1 MNVKYLLILFLIS
14 CYVASAE
21 GTKGEVQN
29 DSLSI
34 KKLEGVV
41 VYANRIPE
49 LLKLSTSA
57 TSLVIPSSTTYMPRK
72 IAADE
77 ALMLVPGVRIDN
89 QANGSRLH
97 MSIRGQG
104 ILTERGLRGI
114 TVLVDGITVN
124 DPSGF
129 APDLYDVDWENVDKI
144 EIMRGPSASIYGGGG
159 AAGVLNITTENGGDK
174 PFGGKIYTSGGS
186 NGFSKLFGQIDG
198 TTENLNYRL
207 SASRIGGNGWRDHSG
222 IWCDNISEKL
232 NWSASDKFKLTQIL
246 SITDYFNQNA
256 EGLSLDQLL
265 QNPKQANP
273 DSRPFN
279 EYQKTNRVTN
289 SVLGNIKFSDF
300 NDLQFSGFLRWWKY
314 KETSNKAA
322 QYRNFID
329 PGGSI
334 QYNMHFGNE
343 NVKNHLSVGTDFQ
356 WQTIYENKFRSLA
369 DTTRKESMSQDNLE
383 DTVMLANQV
392 ISQGNVGA
400 FIFDKLN
407 VGENL
412 NVTFSLRYDNITNQL
427 QDNLNRQDTM
437 SLSGNANFD
446 KVTAK
451 LGAAYSFAPSLTCY
465 ADWGQGF
472 MPPATEE
479 LASNPVSFAGF
490 NKNLQPATSVGEELG
505 FRGFVSDNLFYD
517 VTGFYMTTNKD
528 FFRFKLYPARGNQ
541 EVFYGNAGSSK
552 RYGLETYVSYTPVQD
567 LYLQAAYTYSHFR
580 YDSPDSLNGNWVPNS
595 PEHQLTMDVQYEPVK
610 DIIIGA
616 NMETQS
622 KWSIY
627 TDVEHKNL
635 FQDGYK
641 IFSARLGYNFIL
653 YNMHFNATFFVKN
666 IGNVIYMGFTEPDP
680 DGNCYQPAP
689 GREYFL
695 DLRILF

>member
-1 MNVKYLLILFLIS
+1 MNIRYIIIFLLLIF
-14 CYVASAE
+14 YVSNAE
-21 GTKGEVQN
+21 ETKGEVQN

-34 KKLEGVV
+34 KRLEGVV
-41 VYANRIPE
+41 VYGFRIPE
-49 LLKLSTSA
+49 SLKLSTSA
-57 TSLVIPSSTTYMPRK
+57 TSIVYPSSNTYMARK
-72 IAADE
+72 IAVDE

-89 QANGSRLH
+89 QANGSRIH

-114 TVLVDGITVN
+114 KVMIDGITIN

-129 APDLYDVDWENVDKI
+129 VPDLYDVDWENVDKI

-159 AAGVLNITTENGGDK
+159 AAGVLNITTEEGGDK
-174 PFGGKIYTSGGS
+174 PFGGKLYLSGGS

-198 TTENLNYRL
+198 SSDNVNYRI

-222 IWCDNISEKL
+222 FWGDNISEKL
-232 NWSASDKFKLTQIL
+232 NWAASDKLKLTQIL

-265 QNPKQANP
+265 ENPKQANP
-273 DSRPFN
+273 DARPFN

-289 SVLGNIKFSDF
+289 GIVGSIKFSDF
-300 NDLQFSGFLRWWKY
+300 DDLQFSGFVRWWKY

-322 QYRNFID
+322 QYREFTA

-334 QYNMHFGNE
+334 QYNMHFGSGDI
-343 NVKNHLSVGTDFQ
+343 KNHLSVGTDFQ
-356 WQTIYENKFRSLA
+356 WQAINENKFRSLS
-369 DTTRKESMSQDNLE
+369 DTTRQESMSQDNLE

-392 ISQGNVGA
+392 INQGNVGA
-400 FIFDKLN
+400 FLFDKLN
-407 VGENL
+407 IGDNL
-412 NVTFSLRYDNITNQL
+412 DFTLSVRYDNITNEL
-427 QDNLNRQDTM
+427 IDKLHARDSL

-451 LGAAYSFAPSLTCY
+451 IGAAYSLGNSLTVY

-479 LASNPVSFAGF
+479 LASNPASFGGF
-490 NKNLQPATSVGEELG
+490 NKDLQPATSVGEELG

-517 VTGFYMTTNKD
+517 VTGFYMTTDKD

-552 RYGLETYVSYTPVQD
+552 RYGLEAYVSYTPVSD
-567 LYLQAAYTYSHFR
+567 LYCQAAYTYSHFR
-580 YDSPDSLNGNWVPNS
+580 YDSPDSLNGVWVPNS
-595 PEHQLTMDVQYEPVK
+595 PEHQLTLDVQYEPVK
-610 DIIIGA
+610 DVIIGA
-616 NMETQS
+616 NMEMQS
-622 KWSIY
+622 KWTIY
-627 TDVEHKNL
+627 ADSAHQNL
-635 FQDGYK
+635 FQDGYH
-641 IFSARLGYNFIL
+641 IFSARLGYNFML
-653 YNMHFNATFFVKN
+653 FNMHFNATFYVKN
-666 IGNVIYMGFTEPDP
+666 IGDVIYMGFTEPDP